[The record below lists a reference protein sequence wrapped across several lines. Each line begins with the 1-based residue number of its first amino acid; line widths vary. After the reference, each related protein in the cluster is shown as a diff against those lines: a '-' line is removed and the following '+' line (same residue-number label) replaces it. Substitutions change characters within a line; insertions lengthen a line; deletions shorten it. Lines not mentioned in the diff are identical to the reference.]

1 MNDRG
6 GSRIRVSTRTPSRRD
21 ERGGRGGE
29 RERERGRIEIEGMA
43 TIFQR
48 YNSSDRR
55 SFSTSRSST
64 DILIPSP
71 QVRVFNVNRIPFF
84 QMLFRDARKERT
96 EEGRGERE
104 EEKKEKNISIRST
117 PTCPEATYSTEGVDK
132 KDAYLAEV

>member
-1 MNDRG
+1 
-6 GSRIRVSTRTPSRRD
+6 
-21 ERGGRGGE
+21 
-29 RERERGRIEIEGMA
+29 MA

-55 SFSTSRSST
+55 SFSTSRSPT

-104 EEKKEKNISIRST
+104 EEKKKKNISIRPT

>member
-29 RERERGRIEIEGMA
+29 REREEESKSREWR
-43 TIFQR
+43 R

-55 SFSTSRSST
+55 SFSASRSPS

-96 EEGRGERE
+96 KGEGREERE